1 MRHKI
6 TGKQHNSKQCFIC
19 GLKNSSGLKASFFE
33 TEGNE
38 LIAKFTPHDDHQ
50 SYPGRLHGGIA
61 SAILDETIGR
71 AISIGVADP
80 IWGITVDLSV
90 QFKKPIPLNR
100 EIKVVGRITSQNSR
114 FFEGTGEILLDTGDI
129 AVIAQGRYMKA
140 PLSKI
145 ADFDAEENE
154 WRVVEDENDP
164 EFIELPR

>member
-38 LIAKFTPHDDHQ
+38 LIARFMPTEEHQ

-71 AISIGVADP
+71 AISTGNAEQ
-80 IWGITVDLSV
+80 IWGITVELSV
-90 QFKKPIPLNR
+90 QFKKPIPLNK
-100 EIKVVGRITSQNSR
+100 EVKVIGRIITQNSR
-114 FFEGTGEILLDTGDI
+114 FFEGTGEIVLDSGEI
-129 AVIAQGRYMKA
+129 AVVAKGRYMKA

-145 ADFDAEENE
+145 ADFDPDENE
-154 WRVVEDENDP
+154 WRVVEHPNDP
-164 EFIELPR
+164 KFIEI

>member
-33 TEGNE
+33 TGGNE
-38 LIAKFTPHDDHQ
+38 LIAKFMPTEDHQ

-71 AISIGVADP
+71 AISIGNTEQ
-80 IWGITVDLSV
+80 IWGITVELSV
-90 QFKKPIPLNR
+90 QFKKPIHLNK
-100 EIKVVGRITSQNSR
+100 EVKVIGRIISQNSR
-114 FFEGTGEILLDTGDI
+114 FFEGTGDIVLDSGEVA
-129 AVIAQGRYMKA
+129 AVAKGRYMKA

-145 ADFDAEENE
+145 ADFDPEEND
-154 WRVVEDENDP
+154 WRVIKNENDP
-164 EFIELPR
+164 KFIELPH